1 VIISTTSYENS
12 IYEWIQMQN
21 RQIYQK
27 HNPMQSPKSYYKK
40 NDVLNATCIKT
51 NQRQVWIS
59 LNSSLQERQVSQTAN
74 MLTYTSTDNLRYN
87 KQIASKSPS
96 NPYSLTNF
104 LQYWTTNKSHLM
116 ASGFEMAPTRKF
128 DPSMTSN

>member
-1 VIISTTSYENS
+1 MKIQYMNESKCKTDKYTKNTTQCRVRNPII
-12 IYEWIQMQN
+12 
-21 RQIYQK
+21 
-27 HNPMQSPKSYYKK
+27 KK
-40 NDVLNATCIKT
+40 MMCWTPRALKK

-96 NPYSLTNF
+96 NPYSPTNF

-116 ASGFEMAPTRKF
+116 ACGFEMAPTRKF